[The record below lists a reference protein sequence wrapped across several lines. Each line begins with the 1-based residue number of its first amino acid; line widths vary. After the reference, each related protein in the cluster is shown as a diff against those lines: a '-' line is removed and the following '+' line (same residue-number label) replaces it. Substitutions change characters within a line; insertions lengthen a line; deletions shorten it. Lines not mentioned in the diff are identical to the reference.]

1 MKRGLLASPLHELP
15 GAGSDGYRA
24 RMASSKQKL
33 ADLAELFERTGSD
46 PDRLAAVRQ
55 TQTFRRSW
63 VDLAKCLHKLRQGK
77 KYSEWGFADF
87 YAYCSKELT
96 LKRATVDKLLI
107 SYSTLNRYA
116 PKVLERDGVLKPLPS
131 LESVNYMSKAT
142 KAAEQDDAA
151 AANQG
156 PDHLP
161 DHLRDKAPA
170 LQALSKAVFEEQRP
184 LRDIKREFND
194 LLFPKPKEP
203 SPKKRAQRS
212 LNSLRRVKDELLDL
226 DMLSPKLRATLDKTL
241 TLAQEELQDWLESE
255 LPSQGKAKERSEPE
269 IVVG

>member
-1 MKRGLLASPLHELP
+1 
-15 GAGSDGYRA
+15 
-24 RMASSKQKL
+24 MASSKQKL

-46 PDRLAAVRQ
+46 PERLAAVRQ
-55 TQTFRRSW
+55 TQAFRRSW
-63 VDLAKCLHKLRQGK
+63 VDLAKCLHALRKGK

-131 LESVNYMSKAT
+131 LESVNYMSKAS
-142 KAAEQDDAA
+142 KAAEQDQDEG

-156 PDHLP
+156 Q
-161 DHLRDKAPA
+161 DKAPA

-184 LRDIKREFND
+184 LREIKREFNE

-226 DMLSPKLRATLDKTL
+226 DMLSPKLRASLDQSL
-241 TLAQEELQDWLESE
+241 TLAQEELQDWLEAQASD
-255 LPSQGKAKERSEPE
+255 QDRAKDKNRSEPE
-269 IVVG
+269 IVVN